1 MVSSH
6 RDGRQMADIL
16 RLSLWLPTIDWLCS
30 ISTTEKWTELAQLPM
45 SYPNWSRK
53 SDYIYFDSAGGDPAF
68 YRVRIADRTLE
79 RLVSLKNI
87 RRAGLFLWT
96 GLAPD
101 DSPLLLRDVGVEE
114 IYALDWNAP

>member
-1 MVSSH
+1 MGEKGSMQLSADDISASH
-6 RDGRQMADIL
+6 
-16 RLSLWLPTIDWLCS
+16 T
-30 ISTTEKWTELAQLPM
+30 
-45 SYPNWSRK
+45 
-53 SDYIYFDSAGGDPAF
+53 DYIYFDSAGGDPAF
-68 YRVRIADRTLE
+68 YRVRIDDRTLE